1 MNRKSF
7 GIRRK
12 EGSMDLKALVRSI
25 PDFPKPGILFRDIT
39 PLIGDADGFEELINE
54 MAKPLSGQDVDLVVG
69 PEARGFIFGAALA
82 NALHAG
88 FVPARKP
95 GKLPYETI
103 GYTYGLEYGTDELQ
117 IHVDAIRPG
126 SRVAIVD
133 DLLATGGTALA
144 CAKLVEQ
151 AGGVVVGC
159 VFAIELCDLP
169 GRETLKDYPVETVL
183 KY

>member
-1 MNRKSF
+1 
-7 GIRRK
+7 
-12 EGSMDLKALVRSI
+12 MDLKELVRSI
-25 PDFPKPGILFRDIT
+25 PDFPKKGILFRDIT
-39 PLIGDADGFEELINE
+39 PLIGNADGFEELIEE
-54 MAKPLSGQDVDLVVG
+54 MAKPLREQDVDVIVG

-88 FVPARKP
+88 LVPARKP

-103 GYTYGLEYGTDELQ
+103 SYAYGLEYGTDELQ

-126 SRVAIVD
+126 QCVAIVD

-144 CAKLVEQ
+144 CAKLVEK

-159 VFAIELCDLP
+159 IFAIELQDLN
-169 GRETLKDYPVETVL
+169 GRETLAGYPVHTIL